1 MEFFLKFLFRC
12 IHITSGSIFIGST
25 FADALWGISASNYA
39 HIQSI
44 IGVLLL
50 ASGLVNMKLLAPDK
64 VMGNLKTMWTRMIH
78 SKILFWMFLLPWPEA
93 VFRQFDMVFPRK
105 TFNQVLMVVIILF
118 SVYAKQHRDWA
129 VLQKAKKR

>member
-1 MEFFLKFLFRC
+1 MHPYYKWN
-12 IHITSGSIFIGST
+12 T
-25 FADALWGISASNYA
+25 FADAIWGISASNYSF
-39 HIQSI
+39 IQSI
-44 IGVLLL
+44 VGVLLL

-78 SKILFWMFLLPWPEA
+78 SKILFWVFLLPWPEA
-93 VFRQFDMVFPRK
+93 VFKQFGMNFPRK
-105 TFNQVLMVVIILF
+105 TFNQVLMIVVILF